1 MNSFFNKIIKEP
13 LFQFLVIG
21 LILLGGERLINS
33 EDYSDDQYSILIDDQ
48 LLAQFM
54 QRQAKSFKPEDAL
67 KTIQGL
73 SAIERQRL
81 IENYVKGEVLY
92 REALA
97 LNLERDDQIIR
108 RRLMQKMDYLAQGF
122 YDEKPPLTEADL
134 RAYYDSNRED
144 YKKVAT
150 ATFTHVFIA
159 SGKKLTWEQGEAQA
173 IKLLKDLNAGQVPF
187 ENSGLYGERFLY
199 NRNYVNRDDDEI
211 GSHFGAD
218 FQKEMFSLDVLTP
231 SNSFAWQGPLKSNY
245 GWHLV
250 LVTRRTPMYV
260 PDFQDVSAI
269 VLADAQRQDQREIK
283 QLAIDK
289 LVSKYQV
296 EDKTDR
302 K

>member
-1 MNSFFNKIIKEP
+1 MNSFFNKIVKEP
-13 LFQFLVIG
+13 LFQFLAIG

-54 QRQAKSFKPEDAL
+54 QRQAKSFRPEDAL

-73 SAIERQRL
+73 PAIERQSL

-134 RAYYDSNRED
+134 RAYYDSSRED
-144 YKKVAT
+144 YTKVAT

-159 SGKKLTWEQGEAQA
+159 SGKNLTWEQGKTQA
-173 IKLLKDLNAGQVPF
+173 MRLLKDLNAGQVPF

-199 NRNYVNRDDDEI
+199 NRNYVNRDDEEI

-218 FQKEMFSLDVLTP
+218 FQKEMFSLDLLAP
-231 SNSFAWQGPLKSNY
+231 SNAFKWQGPLKSDY

-250 LVTRRTPMYV
+250 LVTRRTPIYV
-260 PDFQDVSAI
+260 PDFQDVSAT
-269 VLADAQRQDQREIK
+269 VLADAQRQQEREIK
-283 QLAIDK
+283 RLAIDK

-296 EDKTDR
+296 EDKAER